1 MEEGNMT
8 QEQKTLVKLYMTEQ
22 ILKFITENQD
32 RFEQEIFA
40 KYGFSP
46 SEETTTENDNEE
58 KHDARD
64 NAPRNTDETAAS
76 AGEEEH

>member
-1 MEEGNMT
+1 MT
-8 QEQKTLVKLYMTEQ
+8 KEQKELARLYITEQ

-32 RFEQEIFA
+32 RFEQEIEV
-40 KYGFSP
+40 KYGFNP
-46 SEETTTENDNEE
+46 REATETDNKD